1 MKQLF
6 KKLSPKKKIR
16 CSSCNTRF
24 QFPVKPGKTLKV
36 TCPSC
41 GAVYEVSFVNPLV
54 ELVKGNLK
62 WKTMSGIDKRNSG
75 CCNYDFSHGVGV
87 DFIILKITDYT
98 NNYAARITENL
109 CYLKSLF

>member
-16 CSSCNTRF
+16 CSSCGTQF

-41 GAVYEVSFVNPLV
+41 GAVYQISFVNPLV

-62 WKTMSGIDKRNSG
+62 WKTMSAIDKRNLVVAVMTLAMALG
-75 CCNYDFSHGVGV
+75 L
-87 DFIILKITDYT
+87 ILSS
-98 NNYAARITENL
+98 
-109 CYLKSLF
+109 LKSPITPTIKPQESAETYAI